1 MKAICAS
8 VNLDLFMILPR
19 PMARIAH
26 AAKLEFSSKDRS
38 ENSRSSLR
46 HPAIP
51 LPCAKG
57 PPHADQ
63 PADGFPA
70 RTALRLGPLVVA
82 GNFSLRQP
90 HADHGIAARCRL
102 ASVVDALRCAAEV
115 RRGMAEYPPLRGLLM
130 AYLTRSGR
138 IALAIF
144 FLRRARSAN
153 ADASF
158 LVMRSFAVVTYGAIL
173 RVLARDR
180 CVPRSLL
187 VLLRH
192 SGTC

>member
-1 MKAICAS
+1 MCKGATSCF
-8 VNLDLFMILPR
+8 DL
-19 PMARIAH
+19 
-26 AAKLEFSSKDRS
+26 
-38 ENSRSSLR
+38 
-46 HPAIP
+46 
-51 LPCAKG
+51 
-57 PPHADQ
+57 ADQ
-63 PADGFPA
+63 PADGFRA
-70 RTALRLGPLVVA
+70 RTALRLGPLVEA

-115 RRGMAEYPPLRGLLM
+115 RRGMAEYPPLRLLM

-138 IALAIF
+138 IALVIF

-158 LVMRSFAVVTYGAIL
+158 LVMRSFAAVTYGAIL
-173 RVLARDR
+173 RVLARDL